1 MPFPCFSLGV
11 KMNELE
17 KLMGELEK
25 RIIDL
30 ELKSSKLEDYL
41 GVEWYNT
48 PLRERYVEK
57 GGRKVGV
64 ARGGE

>member
-1 MPFPCFSLGV
+1 MSDS
-11 KMNELE
+11 E

-41 GVEWYNT
+41 GVEWYNA
-48 PLRERYVEK
+48 PLHERYVEK
-57 GGRKVGV
+57 GGRKVSV
-64 ARGGE
+64 AREANDGND